1 MSDQDFEVRD
11 DRKVPIF
18 IHSELDDLGLTPEA
32 FRVYC
37 HLVRRAGNKG
47 QAFPKIST
55 IGAKCFPALSR
66 SKNGKPCRI
75 GVTEA
80 SQKRMTLNALSE
92 LEQMCLIKRIKRK
105 KGNGKQTS
113 NVYILLDKDVWATAE
128 ITPRTRREKKP
139 GSPHEPGQVHPTN
152 PVRVHPTNP
161 KVFLSSLEGN
171 PLEVSPSGNFSEQPE
186 ETKPSPVNQA
196 PIVETSN
203 PTALKGKTTPLPP
216 SYMSLLPAKPDRPWK
231 TGNGGNDWNEEF
243 VQAILV
249 YLKGLPNSEGKTRAD
264 AINWISVRQNL
275 NHEAHDSLWARWEEF
290 KAKKKAPAKMTD
302 EEFNDL
308 SLRSIARNDAKTAFI
323 RSCGL
328 KGTFALDA
336 WDALPTAE
344 RKILYRQHYEILKSA

>member
-1 MSDQDFEVRD
+1 MAGGGVMSADLFRSVLAQFSGAHSVIAVQRSYIDFAG
-11 DRKVPIF
+11 
-18 IHSELDDLGLTPEA
+18 DLPSGVLLSQMIYWSSRRTSKDGWFYKTYAEWHEEIYLPEKT
-32 FRVYC
+32 
-37 HLVRRAGNKG
+37 VRRYADSFEKRGFLDSKVCRNAQNLNVRHYRIDWDALAAQMQEHFSETPADKG
-47 QAFPKIST
+47 TGTLGGLEADDSDGSGKSMNPVPPIYTST
-55 IGAKCFPALSR
+55 ITSISS
-66 SKNGKPCRI
+66 SK
-75 GVTEA
+75 
-80 SQKRMTLNALSE
+80 
-92 LEQMCLIKRIKRK
+92 
-105 KGNGKQTS
+105 
-113 NVYILLDKDVWATAE
+113 
-128 ITPRTRREKKP
+128 
-139 GSPHEPGQVHPTN
+139 EP
-152 PVRVHPTNP
+152 
-161 KVFLSSLEGN
+161 E
-171 PLEVSPSGNFSEQPE
+171 NFSEQPE